1 MMLARA
7 RRPAQHRIMKLWE
20 RRRRHAET
28 VGMNDLIDRVLTG
41 YGQAEDVRRYRVK
54 TEWHRIVG
62 ERIATRTFPGLAR
75 EGVLPVRVSNSSWL
89 HELSF
94 MRAALVAQVNEALG
108 DPPLIQD
115 IRLHLGRPRQ
125 DEVLESRPTRPRR
138 PRPRA
143 RALPAPAQ
151 GADLARIETEAGA
164 VDDPELRALI
174 TDVRR
179 RLDS

>member
-1 MMLARA
+1 MMLAPA
-7 RRPAQHRIMKLWE
+7 RGSAQHGIMKLWE
-20 RRRRHAET
+20 RRRRHATT
-28 VGMNDLIDRVLTG
+28 VGMNDLVDRVLTG

-54 TEWHRIVG
+54 TEWPRIVG

-75 EGVLPVRVSNSSWL
+75 DGVLPLRVINSSWL

-94 MRAALVAQVNEALG
+94 MREALVAQVNEALG
-108 DPPLIQD
+108 DPPLIHD

-125 DEVLESRPTRPRR
+125 DEVLETRPTRPRR
-138 PRPRA
+138 PRPAA

-151 GADLARIETEAGA
+151 GAGLARIEAEAGA
-164 VDDPELRALI
+164 VADPDLRALI
-174 TDVRR
+174 TEVRR